1 MPISADWSCVVSF
14 YIDKKMKT
22 NFANILLSIYHK
34 MRMSKKNSNTWNP
47 YLGVFY
53 TIANCTRTLTILHCS
68 KSCSIWTKNKK
79 KLELNLHKYCFY
91 YTPSYTEKNLNITW
105 TWCFGIFLKIFLFLH
120 IHAYEN
126 FVVFCLKATFTNTK
140 AIYILGSCT
149 SKS

>member
-1 MPISADWSCVVSF
+1 
-14 YIDKKMKT
+14 MKT

-34 MRMSKKNSNTWNP
+34 MRLSKKNSNTWNP

-79 KLELNLHKYCFY
+79 ARIKSTQILMLLLHTKFY
-91 YTPSYTEKNLNITW
+91 RNKTW
-105 TWCFGIFLKIFLFLH
+105 ISLGLGVSVFFLKIFLFLH

-126 FVVFCLKATFTNTK
+126 FIVLCLKATFTNTK